1 MSRLIFLPDRNGKK
15 KEKGG
20 SGLIRC
26 GTEASEWQT
35 LAESWAMR
43 PEEQGEVFDAAY
55 RGALAVALLLD
66 SWKEDAEETTTLR
79 IRTMTADESPLAS
92 WVLSARPLAEQERP
106 LHLLMLEKGG
116 KQALLGVVSPVQ
128 GLTLARQLGDLTPF
142 LPERVTWFDREKR
155 CFCDPL
161 VLLNEADCDLLLRRM
176 HQMNLT
182 GREANAFRSALAQQL
197 SAQRSS
203 LNDSDP
209 DALTQLTIRASAVLG
224 MMKIPGFSVRTEE
237 YHLQSENALL
247 RCFTQ
252 ESICVSRGLARQET
266 YCCQGQP
273 FARSSQVLGWTQTH
287 AQNEDETLKRVAQE
301 LELMADGSVWW
312 HYELSQALGDYLRQH
327 SGKQLLPAVRE
338 HLAMLQA
345 QEEESSRQVQG
356 TVTLRFPWLE
366 NSGAIQA
373 LLHKA
378 LGDGWEEA
386 AEQPFS
392 DRLSCMTGYQLG
404 DQTLRTCC
412 TLEDAQMIPPLSRT
426 LAEMVARQEETLA
439 LDSFRYQVEE
449 DGSVTASFL
458 LRGQGTIRLMRTYA
472 PEEQL
477 FLAQPPLMAVYPCAP
492 MDFWQSYQVL
502 AKGGEAEVAAW
513 EDGAWRKVPK
523 QPDWAVQHVTVYPKM
538 LLLEKDGQV
547 LGAVPNFLPKEK
559 QKTAVP
565 GEATAA
571 IDLGT
576 AATAV
581 TLKLDGREV
590 SAAHRPLLRMLLMDA
605 AAQGE
610 EDLLENILVDEMMN
624 SLSRSDDMIPTAVIL
639 SGQGD
644 SPIRDGFIYRPQS
657 LTELAAREEKRLLT
671 GFKWRS
677 DSAGVRARRLL
688 ICQLM
693 MDTALSAVMQG
704 AKSLSWRVAIE
715 DDMGDGGRQAVL
727 SEIEEGAKAV
737 QVACGCL
744 AVPGT
749 KQVDWAGETEAMATF
764 LRTSGGMRGS
774 FVGVDSGAG
783 SLRVAL
789 FLQTRITPARMSSTP
804 YGTQM
809 TLYEMYAHQPE
820 KIAYDFG
827 GCGGALLASA
837 QQLAE
842 VFSDS
847 ANTRMHVGK
856 ACMML
861 DRLLE
866 EQAAPLA
873 MHLNARLNAG
883 QVTYLQSVAVEYLAG
898 VAFIAGLLWQDVQ
911 ADSMLNHYLPN
922 RLPVALTG
930 RGSALM
936 NLLPGNIVS
945 NLAQVVSAATG
956 RVTAPGN
963 IDVQL
968 IHDGQ
973 WAVSR
978 GLGEMK
984 TLDKPVETSPMRRN
998 QSFSEM
1004 MLRLMQTLLTIA
1016 PAHMW
1021 LLHPGMGDQLGRM
1034 TSAGTDTIRRTAA
1047 QCYDEQ
1053 EEMAALVM
1061 KFLSELR
1068 KAPIEQDKLASPGN

>member
-1 MSRLIFLPDRNGKK
+1 MSKLIFLPDRNGKK

-20 SGLIRC
+20 SGLIRY
-26 GTEASEWQT
+26 GAEASEWQT
-35 LAESWAMR
+35 LAENWAMR
-43 PEEQGEVFDAAY
+43 PEAQSEVFDAAY

-66 SWKEDAEETTTLR
+66 SWKSGAEETTTLR
-79 IRTMTADESPLAS
+79 IRTITADQSPLAS
-92 WVLSARPLAEQERP
+92 WVLAARPLAEQQEP
-106 LHLLMLEKGG
+106 LRLLLLEKGG
-116 KQALLGVVSPVQ
+116 QQALLGVVSPVQ
-128 GLTLARQLGDLTPF
+128 GLTLARQLGDLTSF
-142 LPERVTWFDREKR
+142 LPERVTWFDREKH
-155 CFCDPL
+155 CFTDPL
-161 VLLNEADCDLLLRRM
+161 LLLNEADCDLLLRRM
-176 HQMNLT
+176 HLMNLT

-197 SAQRSS
+197 AAQRSS

-252 ESICVSRGLARQET
+252 ESVCVSKGLASQQT
-266 YCCQGQP
+266 YCWQGQP

-287 AQNEDETLKRVAQE
+287 APAEDETLKKVAQE
-301 LELMADGSVWW
+301 LELMASGSVWW

-327 SGKQLLPAVRE
+327 SDKRLLPAVRE
-338 HLAMLQA
+338 HLTMLQS

-356 TVTLRFPWLE
+356 TVTLRFPWPE
-366 NSGAIQA
+366 DSGAIQA
-373 LLHKA
+373 LMLKA
-378 LGDGWEEA
+378 LGTGWEEA
-386 AEQPFS
+386 AMRPFA
-392 DRLSCMTGYQLG
+392 DRLTCMTGYQLG

-412 TLEDAQMIPPLSRT
+412 MLEDAQMIPPLSRT
-426 LAEMVARQEETLA
+426 LAEMLARQEDALA
-439 LDSFRYQVEE
+439 QDSFRYQVEE
-449 DGSVTASFL
+449 DGSITASFL
-458 LRGQGTIRLMRTYA
+458 LRVQGAIRLMRTYA

-477 FLAQPPLMAVYPCAP
+477 FLAQPPLVAVYPCAP

-513 EDGAWRKVPK
+513 EDGAWRKLPQ
-523 QPDWAVQHVTVYPKM
+523 QPDWAVQNVTAYPKM
-538 LLLEKDGQV
+538 LLLKKDGQT

-576 AATAV
+576 AATVV
-581 TLKLDGREV
+581 TLKLDGREIP
-590 SAAHRPLLRMLLMDA
+590 ATHRPLLRMLLLDA
-605 AAQGE
+605 TQTMQ
-610 EDLLENILVDEMMN
+610 LDEMMN
-624 SLSRSDDMIPTAVIL
+624 SLSLSTEMIPTAVIL

-644 SPIRDGFIYRPQS
+644 TPCRDGFIYRPQS
-657 LTELAAREEKRLLT
+657 MAEMAAREENRLLT

-688 ICQLM
+688 IHQLM
-693 MDTALSAVMQG
+693 LDTALSAVLQG
-704 AKSLSWRVAIE
+704 AKSISWRVAIE
-715 DDMGDGGRQAVL
+715 DDMGEGGREAVM

-737 QVACGCL
+737 QMACGCL

-820 KIAYDFG
+820 RIAYDFG

-842 VFSDS
+842 VFSGS

-936 NLLPGNIVS
+936 NLLPGNVAG
-945 NLAQVVSAATG
+945 NLAQFVSEATG

-978 GLGEMK
+978 GLSDMK
-984 TLDKPVETSPMRRN
+984 VLDRPEEVPPM
-998 QSFSEM
+998 QQHPSFSEM
-1004 MLRLMQTLLTIA
+1004 MLRLMQTLLSVA

-1021 LLHPGMGDQLGRM
+1021 LLHPGMGDQLGRL

-1068 KAPIEQDKLASPGN
+1068 KTPIEQDKLASPGN